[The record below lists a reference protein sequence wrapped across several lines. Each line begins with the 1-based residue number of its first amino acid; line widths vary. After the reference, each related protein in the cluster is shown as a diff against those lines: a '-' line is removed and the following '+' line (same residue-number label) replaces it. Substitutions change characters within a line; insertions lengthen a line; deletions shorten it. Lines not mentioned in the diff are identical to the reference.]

1 MKCEILYEDEEI
13 LIIRK
18 PAGLATQSSSVAQPD
33 AVSELKGYLSKKQ
46 SRPYLGVIHR
56 LDQPV
61 EGLLAFAKTPAAA
74 ANLTKQLSNGSLNKR
89 YYALVCG
96 KVMPPAGK
104 LEDFLWKA
112 PGSIAEVV
120 TGRERDFPQAKR
132 AVLSYTVL
140 REAKLENSGNDGT
153 RTVFGKETLEEGKAF
168 EAERETGGIPI
179 SLLDVCIGTGRFH
192 QIRAQLSH
200 AGWPILGDR
209 KYGSGLS
216 SALSDRYQI
225 KNIALC
231 AYEMRIRIPKTGEER
246 CWKILPETKA
256 FTIIKG

>member
-18 PAGLATQSSSVAQPD
+18 PAGLATQSGFVAQPD

-61 EGLLAFAKTPAAA
+61 EGLLAFAKTPGAAA
-74 ANLTKQLSNGSLNKR
+74 ELTRQLSDGSLNKR

-96 KVMPPAGK
+96 KVMPPDGK

-112 PGSIAEVV
+112 PGNIAEVV
-120 TGRERDFPQAKR
+120 TGRERDFPQAKQ
-132 AVLSYTVL
+132 AVLRYKVL
-140 REAKLENSGNDGT
+140 REAELENYGNIGAQ
-153 RTVFGKETLEEGKAF
+153 AF
-168 EAERETGGIPI
+168 

-209 KYGSGLS
+209 KYGSRLS
-216 SALSDRYQI
+216 VALSDRYQI
-225 KNIALC
+225 KNVALC
-231 AYEMRIRIPKTGEER
+231 AYEIRIRIPKTGEER
-246 CWKILPETKA
+246 CWKILPEAKA

>member
-18 PAGLATQSSSVAQPD
+18 PAGLATQSSSVSQPD
-33 AVSELKGYLSKKQ
+33 AVSELKGYLSKKR
-46 SRPYLGVIHR
+46 SHPYLGVIHR

-61 EGLLAFAKTPAAA
+61 EGLLAFAKTPEAAA
-74 ANLTKQLSNGSLNKR
+74 DLTRQLSGGTLNKR

-96 KVMPPAGK
+96 KVIPPDGK

-112 PGSIAEVV
+112 PGNFAEVV

-132 AVLSYTVL
+132 AVLHYKVL
-140 REAKLENSGNDGT
+140 RETELETSGSDGAQ
-153 RTVFGKETLEEGKAF
+153 VFSGKEAPEEEKAVASKK
-168 EAERETGGIPI
+168 EVREIPV

-209 KYGSGLS
+209 KYGSRLS
-216 SALSDRYQI
+216 AALSDQYQI
-225 KNIALC
+225 KNVALC
-231 AYEMRIRIPKTGEER
+231 AYEIQIKIPKTGEER
-246 CWKILPETKA
+246 CWKILPEAKA

>member
-18 PAGLATQSSSVAQPD
+18 PAGLATQSSSVSQPD
-33 AVSELKGYLSKKQ
+33 VVSELKGYLSKKQ
-46 SRPYLGVIHR
+46 SHPYLGVIHR

-61 EGLLAFAKTPAAA
+61 EGLLAFAKTPEAAA
-74 ANLTKQLSNGSLNKR
+74 DLTRQLSDGSLNKR

-96 KVMPPAGK
+96 KVMPSEGK
-104 LEDFLWKA
+104 LEDFLWKTL
-112 PGSIAEVV
+112 GNFTEVV

-132 AVLSYTVL
+132 AILHYKVL
-140 REAKLENSGNDGT
+140 RETELENSGSAGAQA
-153 RTVFGKETLEEGKAF
+153 FFEKEAPEEGKTVG
-168 EAERETGGIPI
+168 AERKIQKVPV

-209 KYGSGLS
+209 KYGSRLS
-216 SALSDRYQI
+216 AALSDQYQI
-225 KNIALC
+225 KNVALC
-231 AYEMRIRIPKTGEER
+231 AYEIQIKIPKTGEER
-246 CWKILPETKA
+246 CWKILPEAKA